1 MLLALLIPQA
11 HGGGLY
17 FDHNNRGT
25 TIYTFFRFLPLYIG
39 IQAQKKSKKAK
50 AYLDSLCEGQNPQ
63 LQRYREGRT
72 LHYTVLKNTPTL

>member
-1 MLLALLIPQA
+1 MKKNIAFTILLALLFVP
-11 HGGGLY
+11 
-17 FDHNNRGT
+17 
-25 TIYTFFRFLPLYIG
+25 IG

-72 LHYTVLKNTPTL
+72 LHYTVLKNTTTL